1 MMRFAPLLLT
11 FVVMTSCGRGSAAT
25 RPDPTSERTPAT
37 ALDAAS
43 SAGGEIV
50 TFPSGALTLH
60 GVVYKPHGPGPFP
73 VILWNHGSYQ
83 APMVAFDELGPTFVA
98 HGWAFFGP
106 FRRGHGLSA
115 SAGPYIL
122 DEIERAAGTGGLR
135 ARVATTIRLLTGDH
149 LDDQLAA
156 YAWIKEQPFVF
167 PHRIAVGGNSFGGIE
182 TVLGSER
189 VAYCAAADGAGAAQ
203 SWGLASEL
211 RDLLVGAARN
221 SRAPT
226 FFFQARNDCDL
237 APSRALLSA
246 MRDAGKT
253 AEIKIYPPFGASRAD
268 GHNFAWHGSS
278 VWGDEVIAF
287 LDRHCHK

>member
-1 MMRFAPLLLT
+1 MRFAPLLLAFT
-11 FVVMTSCGRGSAAT
+11 VMTSCRRGSASMRT
-25 RPDPTSERTPAT
+25 DPTSERTSAT

-60 GVVYKPHGPGPFP
+60 GVVYKPNRVGPFP

-122 DEIERAAGTGGLR
+122 DEIDRAGRTGGLR
-135 ARVATTIRLLTGDH
+135 AKVATTMRLLTGDH

-156 YAWIKEQPFVF
+156 YTWIKEQPFVL
-167 PHRIAVGGNSFGGIE
+167 PDRIAVGGNSFGGIE
-182 TVLGSER
+182 TVLGGER
-189 VAYCAAADGAGAAQ
+189 VSYCAAADGAGAAQ
-203 SWGLASEL
+203 SWDLASEL
-211 RDLLVGAARN
+211 RDALVRAARN

-226 FFFQARNDCDL
+226 FFFQAENDYDL
-237 APSRALLSA
+237 APSRALVSA
-246 MRDAGKT
+246 MREAGKI
-253 AEIKIYPPFGASRAD
+253 ADIKIYPPFGVSRAD

-287 LDRHCHK
+287 LERHCDK